1 MAQICSRHINI
12 SLFFSHFDFKFLLVA
27 YEVFFSHARSRPDLS
42 SPREGM
48 DTIANT
54 PSQYANALSRAV
66 FHANAF
72 HRIFSNAIYMTAV
85 AQASI
90 MF

>member
-1 MAQICSRHINI
+1 
-12 SLFFSHFDFKFLLVA
+12 
-27 YEVFFSHARSRPDLS
+27 
-42 SPREGM
+42 M

-54 PSQYANALSRAV
+54 PPSQYANALSPAV
-66 FHANAF
+66 FHANVL
-72 HRIFSNAIYMTAV
+72 HRIFSNVIYMTAV

>member
-1 MAQICSRHINI
+1 MYVHDMICHLQKRAWTQLQI
-12 SLFFSHFDFKFLLVA
+12 
-27 YEVFFSHARSRPDLS
+27 P
-42 SPREGM
+42 
-48 DTIANT
+48 

-72 HRIFSNAIYMTAV
+72 HRIFSNVIYMTAV